1 MQVCIILQ
9 QNEVRRQHRND
20 VQRSLQQAREARGGR
35 ASGQDHACEG
45 LIDGLL
51 VLPSFAA
58 TIAGPGGH
66 PSTARRGTTARP
78 PRKAATPT
86 RQYPSATL
94 QLPRQRAAVATSMT
108 SSSSGFARRHG
119 VVRGQ
124 LCTNAVQR
132 PIHSY
137 RRKARVAYEAMQQTS
152 RRSSASETLH
162 LVASSAEKLGGAEHM
177 HSIYDTVYTCQP
189 EAPRPLANAG
199 SQRHF
204 QKTTMSRTSPFPQ
217 GRSRKVAVGQRNS
230 AVRHLP

>member
-35 ASGQDHACEG
+35 ASGQDHACED

-51 VLPSFAA
+51 VPSSFAA
-58 TIAGPGGH
+58 AIAGPGGH

-94 QLPRQRAAVATSMT
+94 QLPRQGAAVATSMT

-119 VVRGQ
+119 GARGQ
-124 LCTNAVQR
+124 LCTNVVLKRIHRHRQKLEYPTRRCSKPRAETR
-132 PIHSY
+132 PVKRCFSLLFCWETGS
-137 RRKARVAYEAMQQTS
+137 RLAYA
-152 RRSSASETLH
+152 LN
-162 LVASSAEKLGGAEHM
+162 L
-177 HSIYDTVYTCQP
+177 
-189 EAPRPLANAG
+189 
-199 SQRHF
+199 
-204 QKTTMSRTSPFPQ
+204 
-217 GRSRKVAVGQRNS
+217 
-230 AVRHLP
+230 